1 MAVRDILLAF
11 TSYPDPTPVSVI
23 GNAIALAAGLDAHIA
38 AISCEA
44 HVQVPG
50 TFISFGIAEG
60 LAAGEAHKSRESA
73 QAQLAAFDAAAQKAG
88 VLRETIFEKCLTSEM
103 PHRFVEYARM
113 RDLTIVPAPAAHVQ
127 WLAEAIIFGSGRP
140 TLVLPEISRPKPPRL
155 DHVIVAWDFSR
166 PAARAV
172 ADAIPLLEKAK
183 RVHILTVMNEKAI
196 DSNRSSAEL
205 ARNLA
210 HHGIDVVLDKIDAA
224 GQPIG
229 RILRTQAASGDAD
242 LLVMGAY
249 GHSRFREFI
258 LGGATRD
265 ILANPPVPVLFSH

>member
-1 MAVRDILLAF
+1 
-11 TSYPDPTPVSVI
+11 
-23 GNAIALAAGLDAHIA
+23 
-38 AISCEA
+38 
-44 HVQVPG
+44 
-50 TFISFGIAEG
+50 
-60 LAAGEAHKSRESA
+60 
-73 QAQLAAFDAAAQKAG
+73 
-88 VLRETIFEKCLTSEM
+88 TSEM

-183 RVHILTVMNEKAI
+183 RVHILTVTNEKAI

-210 HHGIDVVLDKIDAA
+210 RHGIDVVVD
-224 GQPIG
+224 
-229 RILRTQAASGDAD
+229 RILRTQAASSEAD

-249 GHSRFREFI
+249 GHSRFREFV

-265 ILANPPVPVLFSH
+265 ILANPPVPVLFSHWSRSEQRPAVPIAPSF

>member
-1 MAVRDILLAF
+1 M
-11 TSYPDPTPVSVI
+11 
-23 GNAIALAAGLDAHIA
+23 
-38 AISCEA
+38 
-44 HVQVPG
+44 
-50 TFISFGIAEG
+50 
-60 LAAGEAHKSRESA
+60 
-73 QAQLAAFDAAAQKAG
+73 
-88 VLRETIFEKCLTSEM
+88 
-103 PHRFVEYARM
+103 
-113 RDLTIVPAPAAHVQ
+113 
-127 WLAEAIIFGSGRP
+127 
-140 TLVLPEISRPKPPRL
+140 
-155 DHVIVAWDFSR
+155 
-166 PAARAV
+166 
-172 ADAIPLLEKAK
+172 
-183 RVHILTVMNEKAI
+183 HILTVMNEKAI